1 MKRNNSLRRRVGW
14 WLLPPLVVLLSINAY
29 LSYRAA
35 LEVVNRAYDRSLT
48 ASISAIGERT
58 HSQNGEISVDIPYAA
73 FEFFQSGAQERVFY
87 RVTDPAGRAI
97 TGYPDLPV
105 PAALPDDG
113 RVVIINAVYHGDA
126 VRVAALRKRLYDPAL
141 GAQDSVLIAFAETLD
156 SRTALAREMFFD
168 SLRRQLLLVGLGV
181 VLLLLALSSAFR
193 PLLALR
199 DRVRERSEEDLTPV
213 PQQDVPS
220 EVRPLIDAINHHVD
234 RISAM
239 LQARKRFL
247 ADAAHQIRTPLAVL
261 GTQAEYGLRQ
271 ADPAEMR
278 RTFAGLIHS
287 IGSAQRLAN
296 QMLALSHA
304 EAINGLI
311 LERDAVDVDA
321 LVRDV
326 ALELS
331 PLAVRKGV
339 DLGFETSGAAA
350 TVDGNAS
357 MLHEMV
363 SNLIDNAIRYTPA
376 DGHVTAQVARD
387 AEEIVIRV
395 RDDGPG
401 IAPAERERVF
411 QRFYRIL
418 GQGDSEGSGL
428 GLPIVREICSAH
440 GGRLALRDGPQG
452 KGLEVEVRL
461 PARGRAEGAAPTR

>member
-1 MKRNNSLRRRVGW
+1 VKRINSLRRRVGW

-58 HSQNGEISVDIPYAA
+58 HSLNGEISVDIPYAA
-73 FEFFQSGAQERVFY
+73 FELFQSGAQERIFY
-87 RVTDPAGRAI
+87 RVSTPDGRLL

-105 PAALPDDG
+105 PPALSADG
-113 RVVIINAVYHGDA
+113 RVVVINTEYRGEA

-141 GAQDSVLIAFAETLD
+141 GAQDSVLIAFAETLE
-156 SRTALAREMFFD
+156 SRTELARDMFFD
-168 SLRRQLLLVGLGV
+168 SLRRQLMLVGLGV
-181 VLLLLALSSAFR
+181 VLLILALSSAFR
-193 PLLALR
+193 PLLSLR
-199 DRVRERSEEDLTPV
+199 DRVRERSEEDLTPM

-220 EVRPLIDAINHHVD
+220 EVRPLIDAINHHIA

-271 ADPAEMR
+271 DDPAEMR
-278 RTFAGLIHS
+278 RTFSGLIHS
-287 IGSAQRLAN
+287 IGSTQRLAN

-311 LERDAVDVDA
+311 MERSAVDADA

-339 DLGFETSGAAA
+339 DLGFETSGTLA
-350 TVDGNAS
+350 TVVGNAS

-376 DGHVTAQVARD
+376 DGHVTAKVSTKGD
-387 AEEIVIRV
+387 EVLIRV
-395 RDDGPG
+395 CDDGPG
-401 IAPAERERVF
+401 IAPAERGKVF

-440 GGRLALRDGPQG
+440 GGHIALRDGPQG
-452 KGLEVEVRL
+452 RGLEVEVRL
-461 PARGRAEGAAPTR
+461 PVRSDAASA